1 LAAGTFETTKI
12 LLNSGIQGSAIGH
25 YLIDSSNV
33 GAAGKINR
41 REFPETL
48 GPLGIIVPQSKQRPY
63 QIQIGGPFGIHGDY
77 FWRQPYEVEPSLEEE
92 LMIGLS
98 GYGKVESR
106 FKNRIYLDPIR
117 KDKYGFPEIQVH
129 FSYSQKDKEIINQM
143 SAAIEQVS
151 EILKTPIDR
160 INGKPDICMNP
171 PGSTFHSG
179 GTCRMGDN
187 PLTSATNRYGQIHN
201 VRGLFVADNSL
212 LPSSGVNPT
221 LTTVALS
228 IRTADYIHNELK

>member
-1 LAAGTFETTKI
+1 
-12 LLNSGIQGSAIGH
+12 
-25 YLIDSSNV
+25 
-33 GAAGKINR
+33 
-41 REFPETL
+41 
-48 GPLGIIVPQSKQRPY
+48 
-63 QIQIGGPFGIHGDY
+63 
-77 FWRQPYEVEPSLEEE
+77 
-92 LMIGLS
+92 MIGLS